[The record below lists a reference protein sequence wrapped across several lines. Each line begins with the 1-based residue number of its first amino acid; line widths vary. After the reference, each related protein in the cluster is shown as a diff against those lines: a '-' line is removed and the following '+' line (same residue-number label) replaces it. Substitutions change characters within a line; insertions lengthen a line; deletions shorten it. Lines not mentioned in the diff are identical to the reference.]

1 MAACSLLDLSVSTR
15 ATGSGAGEA
24 GTLTDSAPAA
34 DRDSPAGSSAGQSIE
49 EVATRVDLS
58 DEAVHW
64 DLGSAL
70 SYDQYLRLDRV
81 LSAQEPL
88 STQHDEMLFIIV
100 HQVSELWMKLMLHE
114 LHAVMECVRRDDLGP
129 SFKMFDRIGR
139 VQEQLLAVWDVLS
152 SMTPADYTTFRNLL
166 GRSSGFQSLQ
176 YRLLEF
182 TLGNRNAQ
190 YVNVHRV
197 GSAAHAALSRALAA
211 PSLYDEVL
219 RLLSQRGYGIP
230 PALLSRDF
238 SQPYTPSKQVTAA
251 WLGVY
256 HNADKDWDLYEL
268 AERLVDLDHRFQLWR
283 FQHMKTVERIIG
295 YKPGTGG
302 TAGVSYLAKALRLR
316 LFPELWELRTSM

>member
-1 MAACSLLDLSVSTR
+1 MAARPILDIQMSR
-15 ATGSGAGEA
+15 APREGGPPGGELPE
-24 GTLTDSAPAA
+24 GGG
-34 DRDSPAGSSAGQSIE
+34 RDGQSA
-49 EVATRVDLS
+49 EVGTGVDLS
-58 DEAVHW
+58 DEAIHW
-64 DLGSAL
+64 DLGSSQ
-70 SYDQYLRLDRV
+70 SYAEYLHLDRL

-88 STQHDEMLFIIV
+88 SAQHDEMLFIIV
-100 HQVSELWMKLMLHE
+100 HHVSELWMRLLLHE
-114 LHAVMECVRRDDLGP
+114 LRGVIDCVRRDDLGP

-139 VQEQLLAVWDVLS
+139 VQAQLLAVWDVLS
-152 SMTPADYTTFRNLL
+152 SMTPADYSAFRNLL
-166 GRSSGFQSLQ
+166 GRASGFQSLQ

-182 TLGNRNAQ
+182 MLGNRNAS
-190 YVNVHRV
+190 YAKVHKT
-197 GSAAHAALSRALAA
+197 GSAAHTALLRALAA

-219 RLLSQRGYGIP
+219 QLLSRRGYGVP
-230 PALLSRDF
+230 PALLTRDF
-238 SQPYTPSKQVTAA
+238 SQPYAPSKQVTAA